1 MSSKSGFP
9 NQRVRIA
16 SINTLFA
23 SGACPEN
30 VNILTTVNKG
40 TYIVCCSVAYQANGG
55 TITNSQMVITSN
67 FPYGNGAE
75 TILCGQNPTGAQ
87 GVAAGNQM
95 RQTLS
100 NIVVIPNN
108 NTPIYKYLSCTNT
121 VNWYISAEGSFD
133 YVIFTK
139 IAS

>member
-9 NQRVRIA
+9 IQRLRIA
-16 SINTLFA
+16 TINTLFPP
-23 SGACPEN
+23 GACPEN
-30 VNILTTVNKG
+30 GTILTYVNKG
-40 TYIVCCSVAYQANGG
+40 TYLVACSVAYQSGGG
-55 TITNSQMVITSN
+55 TISNSQMVITSN

-100 NIVVIPNN
+100 NIVTILNN
-108 NTPIYKYLSCTNT
+108 NTPIYKYLSCTDT
-121 VNWYISAEGSFD
+121 VNWNLTAEGSFN

-139 IAS
+139 IA

>member
-9 NQRVRIA
+9 IIRVRIA
-16 SINTLFA
+16 TINTLFP

-30 VNILTTVNKG
+30 ATILTYVNKG
-40 TYIVCCSVAYQANGG
+40 TYLVACSAAYQAGGG
-55 TITNSQMVITSN
+55 TITNSQMVISSN
-67 FPYGNGAE
+67 FPYGNGGE

-87 GVAAGNQM
+87 GVTAGNQM

-100 NIVVIPNN
+100 NMVTITTN

-121 VNWYISAEGSFD
+121 VNWNLTAEGSFN

-139 IAS
+139 IA